1 MKSQPWSQIV
11 TSCGVVNN
19 FTRTHLDGEVSTSM
33 KPSSREKL
41 ISILSRAQADDY
53 LPPHLAASIGPK
65 LRWVAIGPVGRA
77 ATQPIRVRQYE
88 QEENEIGLPWRIS
101 SSVALR
107 TSVEFI
113 LKLLTGP
120 LPEVVF
126 KGIGSG
132 LPPILIWSDASWHPL
147 PGSAV
152 GAGRVAF
159 VAFITRP
166 GESPPGWCLRSRKYL
181 PRFSCVL
188 SPSGPSRILSLLL
201 RRLLLRRLI
210 FALRFWMIFAAAT

>member
-1 MKSQPWSQIV
+1 V
-11 TSCGVVNN
+11 
-19 FTRTHLDGEVSTSM
+19 

-65 LRWVAIGPVGRA
+65 LRWVTIGPVGRA

-166 GESPPGWCLRSRKYL
+166 GESPRVVFAESQVPASVLMRIVALR
-181 PRFSCVL
+181 PQQN
-188 SPSGPSRILSLLL
+188 
-201 RRLLLRRLI
+201 LI
-210 FALRFWMIFAAAT
+210 TPLEAIAVAAPYFALRFWMIFSAAT